1 MTSTAASETVSQQ
14 MIQVAT
20 AATKRFNKALKLIN
34 GAEVGGSFDAEV
46 ESSVGV
52 EVSDSSG
59 SGAGS
64 FDGAGELQDGDGPQV
79 KYPSLWAR
87 SGEAL

>member
-20 AATKRFNKALKLIN
+20 AATKRLNKALKLID

-46 ESSVGV
+46 KSSVGV

-59 SGAGS
+59 SGADRL
-64 FDGAGELQDGDGPQV
+64 DGAGGLQEGDGPQV